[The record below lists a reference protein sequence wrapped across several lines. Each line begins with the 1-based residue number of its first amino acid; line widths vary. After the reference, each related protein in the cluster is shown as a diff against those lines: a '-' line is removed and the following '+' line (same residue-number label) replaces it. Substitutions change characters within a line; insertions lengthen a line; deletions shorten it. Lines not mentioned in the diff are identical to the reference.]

1 MQKLR
6 RRLAGPLLITGVLI
20 ALSAGGLALGVF
32 GGFQRA
38 TTDRLFP
45 AATADARIA
54 VVGIDGRSISDLG
67 ERWPWPRELQAK
79 LIRAIAAER
88 PRLIVYDVVVGAP
101 SAGDDQLSAALHE
114 AGNVVL
120 AAAADVSATSHGRFF
135 EARTIA
141 GPTTSVASAAVGIGL
156 TNITADP
163 GDGVVRS
170 LPLVIESPSGNL
182 LPSIALEAAV
192 RTTGQ
197 PDTPTI
203 RPDGVQV
210 GSVLMPTESRASLTI
225 NFAEPLD
232 VGAPAAPYSSAAD
245 VLRGSLPGRR
255 LAGKVVLVGVVD
267 PTLGDVH
274 LTPVN
279 KSGGMPGVF
288 VLANGV
294 NTILTRAY
302 VHRSS
307 RLETIASIA
316 MLAFAVALLT
326 RLLPVWL
333 SPAPLIA
340 AGAGYLVF
348 AFLRFDA
355 GYVMD
360 LVYPELS
367 VAGAFV
373 GGLGARAYGEVR
385 KRRRIA
391 SLFGQ
396 YVPATVARQLIDEEG
411 LVQASLRGERAEVTV
426 FFCDLR
432 GFTSLAGSLPAA
444 TVRDMLEVYYRH
456 GAAIVLDHGGTLLQY
471 VGDEIFAVFG
481 TPIPQAD
488 HSARALA
495 CARAMQD
502 AVAGINAELMAMGVE
517 GIGYGIG
524 IQSGEVVAGHVGNE
538 IRRHYA
544 VVGDTVNVG
553 ARLCAKAA
561 AGEIVLSEDVL
572 RRLDPAPEVEDLGAV
587 ALKGV
592 ERDLKIYRVGPAPA
606 SADSDR

>member
-373 GGLGARAYGEVR
+373 GGLGARAYGELATAW
-385 KRRRIA
+385 K
-391 SLFGQ
+391 
-396 YVPATVARQLIDEEG
+396 VPPHTFPG
-411 LVQASLRGERAEVTV
+411 RA
-426 FFCDLR
+426 C
-432 GFTSLAGSLPAA
+432 
-444 TVRDMLEVYYRH
+444 
-456 GAAIVLDHGGTLLQY
+456 
-471 VGDEIFAVFG
+471 AVSR
-481 TPIPQAD
+481 A
-488 HSARALA
+488 ARASISWA
-495 CARAMQD
+495 
-502 AVAGINAELMAMGVE
+502 
-517 GIGYGIG
+517 
-524 IQSGEVVAGHVGNE
+524 
-538 IRRHYA
+538 
-544 VVGDTVNVG
+544 
-553 ARLCAKAA
+553 ARLVKVSRSTRSGGVPDSMSRATRHARVH
-561 AGEIVLSEDVL
+561 VLPV
-572 RRLDPAPEVEDLGAV
+572 
-587 ALKGV
+587 
-592 ERDLKIYRVGPAPA
+592 PAPA
-606 SADSDR
+606 TTSNGPSPWVTASRWAVFSCASHHPGSPTSPPPRDAPFAHEVEQMFEV